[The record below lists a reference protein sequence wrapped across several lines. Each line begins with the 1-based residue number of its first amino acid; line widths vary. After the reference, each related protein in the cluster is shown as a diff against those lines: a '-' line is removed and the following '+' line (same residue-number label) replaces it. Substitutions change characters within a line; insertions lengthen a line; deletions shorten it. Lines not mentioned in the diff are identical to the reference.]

1 MKLHGSDAM
10 ARGADEKLVS
20 RRIKLPKRIVE
31 KPLRQV
37 SRRLLMALF
46 VMSLTVLIVWIDRD
60 GYHDNANNKVDFL
73 DCVYYATVTLSTTGY
88 GDIVPYS
95 DSARL
100 VNVLLITPL
109 RVLFLIILVGTTL
122 EVLTERTREEWRLSR
137 WRKNLREHTVVVGF
151 GTKGRSALQTLL
163 ATGLSKEQVVIVDP
177 SAKVIDI
184 ANAEGFT
191 GVVGDA
197 TRSEVLLRAEIQK
210 ARQIVIATQRD
221 DTAVLVTL
229 TARQLNRGAKIVA
242 AVREEENAPLLR
254 QSGADAVI
262 TSASAAGRLL
272 GLGAQPERGHG
283 DGRPHPAGQ
292 RARSDRASGEPQ
304 GGRQIGPGHRRPG
317 RQRPARPPPAR
328 VRRPAREPPPA
339 DGPCDLHRPGGPAE
353 FASGGPGLGG
363 VTLHPAGPTGSL
375 RAMYAITIEQP
386 GGPEALVWAEAPDPV
401 AGDGEVIVEVAASAV
416 NRADVL
422 QRQGFYNPPP
432 GASPHPGLECSG
444 RISAIGPGVSGWSVG
459 DEVCALLAGGGYAQ
473 RVAVPA
479 GQLLPVPAGVDLV
492 TAAALPEV
500 VSTVWSNVFMVAGLR
515 PGETLLVHGGSSGI
529 GTMAIQLAKA
539 VGARV
544 AVTAGGKE
552 KLARCAELGADILI
566 DYREQDFVEE
576 IRAATG
582 GAGADVILDIMG
594 AKYLT
599 RNVDA
604 LAVNGRLA
612 IIGLQGGVKA
622 ELNLAA
628 LLAKRAAI
636 TATTLRARPLDEKA
650 AIVAAVREHVWP
662 LVATGRIHPV
672 VHGTFPMREA
682 AEAHRVLESSTH
694 VGKLLLTT

>member
-1 MKLHGSDAM
+1 M

-46 VMSLTVLIVWIDRD
+46 VMFLTVLIVWIDRD
-60 GYHDNANNKVDFL
+60 GYHDNANEKLDFL

-100 VNVLLITPL
+100 VNILLITPL

-242 AVREEENAPLLR
+242 AVREEENAPLLK

-272 GLGAQPERGHG
+272 GLSVLSPSAGTVMENLIQQGSGLDLIER
-283 DGRPHPAGQ
+283 P
-292 RARSDRASGEPQ
+292 
-304 GGRQIGPGHRRPG
+304 
-317 RQRPARPPPAR
+317 
-328 VRRPAREPPPA
+328 
-339 DGPCDLHRPGGPAE
+339 
-353 FASGGPGLGG
+353 
-363 VTLHPAGPTGSL
+363 
-375 RAMYAITIEQP
+375 
-386 GGPEALVWAEAPDPV
+386 
-401 AGDGEVIVEVAASAV
+401 V
-416 NRADVL
+416 NRAEVGKSVRDTDDLVVSVL
-422 QRQGFYNPPP
+422 RGHRLLPYDDPH
-432 GASPHPGLECSG
+432 ASPLQLT
-444 RISAIGPGVSGWSVG
+444 
-459 DEVCALLAGGGYAQ
+459 D
-473 RVAVPA
+473 RVITIVRAVP
-479 GQLLPVPAGVDLV
+479 P
-492 TAAALPEV
+492 
-500 VSTVWSNVFMVAGLR
+500 
-515 PGETLLVHGGSSGI
+515 SS
-529 GTMAIQLAKA
+529 
-539 VGARV
+539 
-544 AVTAGGKE
+544 
-552 KLARCAELGADILI
+552 
-566 DYREQDFVEE
+566 
-576 IRAATG
+576 
-582 GAGADVILDIMG
+582 
-594 AKYLT
+594 
-599 RNVDA
+599 
-604 LAVNGRLA
+604 
-612 IIGLQGGVKA
+612 
-622 ELNLAA
+622 
-628 LLAKRAAI
+628 
-636 TATTLRARPLDEKA
+636 P
-650 AIVAAVREHVWP
+650 
-662 LVATGRIHPV
+662 PV
-672 VHGTFPMREA
+672 VLGSA
-682 AEAHRVLESSTH
+682 D
-694 VGKLLLTT
+694 